1 MRIRAAREMKRKW
14 VELFRETQQTKQRSS
29 FSLVSSSF
37 LLRAVTTLLLQ
48 LLPAEFRGKLEA
60 RK

>member
-1 MRIRAAREMKRKW
+1 MKRKW